1 MNCESEI
8 LRKKYLSESNTIN
21 NIKLA
26 IIPKIRETRRTRS
39 SSPRAA
45 SVLVRVGNNVFSTIG
60 EGPRDIGVRAR
71 VGTCCAL
78 VHTGRGVREGL
89 LNTKEQK
96 RSVGERAL
104 TTGHGQTN
112 WGEENHTTTK
122 QRRLPEPSTIISLSL
137 LYSHPN
143 WLLVNYTY

>member
-1 MNCESEI
+1 MNRESEI
-8 LRKKYLSESNTIN
+8 LRKKYISESNTIN
-21 NIKLA
+21 NIKLT

-96 RSVGERAL
+96 KKC
-104 TTGHGQTN
+104 
-112 WGEENHTTTK
+112 WGTSANNRPRTDQLGRVENHTTHKTPK
-122 QRRLPEPSTIISLSL
+122 NP
-137 LYSHPN
+137 
-143 WLLVNYTY
+143 